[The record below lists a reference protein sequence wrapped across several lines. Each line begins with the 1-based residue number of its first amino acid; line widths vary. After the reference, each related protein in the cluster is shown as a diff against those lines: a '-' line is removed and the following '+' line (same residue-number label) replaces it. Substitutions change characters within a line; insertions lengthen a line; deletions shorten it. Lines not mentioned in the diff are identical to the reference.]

1 MARTN
6 LANTLICKAPRIWY
20 LAVAGEETVQGA
32 MTNLQDLQTR
42 LRNDHLKGA
51 IVDFRRLT
59 GTTQDENWP
68 KFVRGLEMNVPNGMP
83 MAWIAGPRSTHAAN
97 ILILATQRAGA
108 HSQLCLNFAAAGAAV
123 GLPLTVP
130 DPLRELLKTEGDA
143 LSPPPVPKP
152 PEPEPDDEDPED
164 TLFLS

>member
-1 MARTN
+1 MS
-6 LANTLICKAPRIWY
+6 
-20 LAVAGEETVQGA
+20 
-32 MTNLQDLQTR
+32 NLQDLQTR
-42 LRNDHLKGA
+42 LSSDHLKGA

-83 MAWIAGPRSTHAAN
+83 LAWIAGPRSTHAAN

-123 GLPLTVP
+123 GLPLTIA
-130 DPLRELLKTEGDA
+130 DPLPELLKAEQAA
-143 LSPPPVPKP
+143 LAPKP
-152 PEPEPDDEDPED
+152 RAAPEEPVPDDEDPED